1 MKMFNVYAIAF
12 ALLMVSNGVKADDM
26 GIMGMQHSGAL
37 PSFGLKNDTKQ
48 NLFVYVFTND
58 ERQAVGISMSPND
71 VLPLTIE
78 QWNNIKEVK
87 VRLSGFKHRKE
98 KGHMITD
105 CETGEAENSMALSDL
120 RGNTRWNY
128 LCLSKPTKGGA
139 KGYVLHAIDRAQI
152 TAPYQIK
159 GTDYSACVTCSK

>member
-1 MKMFNVYAIAF
+1 
-12 ALLMVSNGVKADDM
+12 
-26 GIMGMQHSGAL
+26 
-37 PSFGLKNDTKQ
+37 
-48 NLFVYVFTND
+48 
-58 ERQAVGISMSPND
+58 MSPND

-120 RGNTRWNY
+120 RGNTKFNY
-128 LCLSKPTKGGA
+128 LSLFKPTKHGH
-139 KGYVLHAIDRAQI
+139 KGYMLIAIDRAQI

-159 GTDYSACVTCSK
+159 GTDYSPCVTCSK